1 MKRQYILRLSELH
14 AIFAH
19 IHTIGNI
26 ISGSRLQETWIEAEL
41 FDSKSIVGK
50 VLGCKNMVR
59 AIEAHEA
66 TMTASEIHKITEIM
80 LHNPHHS
87 VGVTEN
93 IPQNVNKA
101 IISMEISK
109 ANKLSDA
116 FFTLNSLLA
125 TLNGEQSFSK
135 AENFQLELITLFPKM
150 VEGLF
155 SFSEESRTRNQQ

>member
-1 MKRQYILRLSELH
+1 
-14 AIFAH
+14 
-19 IHTIGNI
+19 
-26 ISGSRLQETWIEAEL
+26 
-41 FDSKSIVGK
+41 
-50 VLGCKNMVR
+50 
-59 AIEAHEA
+59 
-66 TMTASEIHKITEIM
+66 
-80 LHNPHHS
+80 
-87 VGVTEN
+87 
-93 IPQNVNKA
+93 
-101 IISMEISK
+101 MEISK